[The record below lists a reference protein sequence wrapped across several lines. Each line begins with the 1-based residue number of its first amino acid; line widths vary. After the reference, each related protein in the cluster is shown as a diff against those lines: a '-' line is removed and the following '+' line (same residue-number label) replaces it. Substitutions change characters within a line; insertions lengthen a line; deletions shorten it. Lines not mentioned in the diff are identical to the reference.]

1 MCDAV
6 FRLRS
11 PPVLRGW
18 QRSQQKVNG
27 VPLIDHGAV
36 HLDFD
41 VEVVT
46 LTGKFRASVVVA
58 RQLLG
63 DQRLRTWSDEELAFL
78 CPSLERPAK
87 DVKEYGTAKR
97 AASEAC
103 EGRVKE
109 YDKVRPGRRRLART

>member
-46 LTGKFRASVVVA
+46 LTGKFRALVVVA

-63 DQRLRTWSDEELAFL
+63 VEWKWEVGCGSGKCEIRFFESR
-78 CPSLERPAK
+78 CYPLE
-87 DVKEYGTAKR
+87 
-97 AASEAC
+97 
-103 EGRVKE
+103 
-109 YDKVRPGRRRLART
+109 